1 MPARSKGVRV
11 QFWENLVIVR
21 FGPEKTRMRK
31 VWIVLMA
38 VALGLGLGA
47 CSKCE
52 IPDLLPKMCKAGP
65 AAS

>member
-1 MPARSKGVRV
+1 
-11 QFWENLVIVR
+11 
-21 FGPEKTRMRK
+21 MRK

-38 VALGLGLGA
+38 VALGLALGA

-65 AAS
+65 AAT